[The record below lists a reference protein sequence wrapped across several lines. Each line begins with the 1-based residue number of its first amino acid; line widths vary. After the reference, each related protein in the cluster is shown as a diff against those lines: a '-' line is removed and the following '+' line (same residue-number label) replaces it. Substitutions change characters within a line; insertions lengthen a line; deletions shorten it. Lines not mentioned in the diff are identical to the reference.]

1 MSNPNDDSNKEPIKP
16 LSKGLK
22 MQVQRTVSAGVTFEN
37 AESSEANTQ
46 GGDAEI
52 SKLRVN
58 ATPFVPKHRRAE
70 GTVSTTTNLTAP
82 ATKSLAGN
90 YHSENLNTTSNSTTT
105 GNLNPVGA
113 TTQTPQ
119 NYPSS
124 KYFLLKDNLFH
135 HIETANYT
143 QQQSYLPYTY
153 IGSQGMYGAPI
164 QPNINMFPGNKPAGG
179 QFYPGYSGMPNMS
192 NMPPMTMASN
202 MPYGQYPM
210 SHSYKYPPVNRMPIT
225 TQTPIANP
233 QDSTSTTNI
242 SSNYNTTDPKRS
254 SFNKN
259 AQPFYPKNFKVEANV
274 SANPEEAE
282 QKAENKVTTQF
293 EDNAES
299 QVESSE
305 KEQVIADAE
314 KDNISAEK
322 EAETEVEVAN
332 KVDEE
337 PSTQIEESKVVTTI
351 TPTPAVTEPAK
362 PEKKTKLDN
371 LFDSN
376 TSVGPAFK
384 PKVQPKDVKK
394 FEKPAAA
401 APSTTKSKQLDK
413 NKYFDEMSKKLQA
426 DKLKQTQPEVKVVK
440 QTSSRR
446 ETVEKEIEVEAN
458 EELVQKEQEQPRE
471 TVVKTE
477 KVEELTKAEL
487 EQPSNE
493 QNLKQTI
500 ERHYFIVDE
509 SSDKKSGV
517 KNLKHSYSVDYML
530 SFKDWKICRED
541 KLLTDMLQDH
551 IQLMNTVF
559 EEERPKMYK
568 GNSRRESKPINL
580 RQSQTQ
586 FQPQSQTTQ
595 DTSSS
600 FQRKPEK
607 EKEEI
612 KRQSATSGATVV
624 TEGLG
629 KWGRKDMSEGEKLA
643 NEFKIKLDEERKRD
657 PIRNDLI
664 ELLNILT
671 VDNYDDVKKQ
681 IYEIIKSDV
690 EDQGKF
696 LEVLFKKAVHE
707 KAFVLLYS
715 RLCKDLDREL
725 PQKSEK
731 VADKT
736 IGGKLATRPSIMRSK
751 LLDRCKEIFKTD
763 QDSKVDQYIKVSDPE
778 EREAKMKKF
787 LLGNVNFIGELINTK
802 LLSKKIVFQCLNNLF
817 SRVEKSDELN
827 VFFKQINIEAIVIL
841 MDKFGT
847 LINKYETKTKP
858 EELLEFTKRIDEYI
872 SKLDWIAHN
881 DKDLPGYIR
890 YKIIN
895 LIEKRN
901 RGWEESKVDRTVLA
915 QGKNQIKEDIESE
928 MHRTSSSTKSS
939 VRLDQNAVNNKIRED
954 LFNWRAH
961 VKAGY
966 SANEYT
972 WEITDAL
979 VRKHKNTIGEIL
991 TAFGET
997 CIDFIHK
1004 TEDIQTAYLYIH
1016 EIITYFFKK
1025 LTINEKNEINQV
1037 ALFWLENINDFAI
1050 DNNLLINIWGGTIY
1064 LLDYFN
1070 IFSYGDID
1078 KLTNLTE
1085 DQLKAIFEVIKMALS
1100 YYEDKEAKM
1109 DELLNIP
1116 IFQANK
1122 ELFLSLVKSSN

>member
-1 MSNPNDDSNKEPIKP
+1 VAFTLN
-16 LSKGLK
+16 
-22 MQVQRTVSAGVTFEN
+22 
-37 AESSEANTQ
+37 SETNTQ
-46 GGDAEI
+46 GGESEI

-70 GTVSTTTNLTAP
+70 VGVSSSVNLSQTTTKP
-82 ATKSLAGN
+82 LADSF
-90 YHSENLNTTSNSTTT
+90 HSENLNTTSNTAATIGSV
-105 GNLNPVGA
+105 NPIGA
-113 TTQTPQ
+113 TTQTQQ
-119 NYPSS
+119 NFPTS
-124 KYFLLKDNLFH
+124 KLFLLNNNFFH
-135 HIETANYT
+135 KIESGSYT
-143 QQQSYLPYTY
+143 QQPSYLPYTY
-153 IGSQGMYGAPI
+153 IGSQGMYGAPPM
-164 QPNINMFPGNKPAGG
+164 QPNMNMFPPNKPAGG
-179 QFYPGYSGMPNMS
+179 QFYPGYTGMPNM
-192 NMPPMTMASN
+192 PTMGMGPN

-210 SHSYKYPPVNRMPIT
+210 YHSNKFPPMGRMPIAT
-225 TQTPIANP
+225 PTPVPTQQET
-233 QDSTSTTNI
+233 TSTASI
-242 SSNYNTTDPKRS
+242 SSNYNTVDPKRS

-259 AQPFYPKNFKVEANV
+259 ATPFYPKNFKVD
-274 SANPEEAE
+274 SITTANPEGENAE
-282 QKAENKVTTQF
+282 QKVDNKDQVSTQP
-293 EDNAES
+293 EDLNEGK
-299 QVESSE
+299 VESSE
-305 KEQVIADAE
+305 KEQSISDPDR
-314 KDNISAEK
+314 DNVNAEK
-322 EAETEVEVAN
+322 EANITEVETAN
-332 KVDEE
+332 KLQEEQVTHIDE
-337 PSTQIEESKVVTTI
+337 PKVVATN

-362 PEKKTKLDN
+362 PEKKAKLDN

-384 PKVQPKDVKK
+384 PKILAKDVKK
-394 FEKPAAA
+394 NDKPVAVL
-401 APSTTKSKQLDK
+401 PSTVKSKQNDK
-413 NKYFDEMSKKLQA
+413 SKYYDDMSKKLAA
-426 DKLKQTQPEVKVVK
+426 DKLRQSQLEVKPLKQT
-440 QTSSRR
+440 TSRR
-446 ETVEKEIEVEAN
+446 ETMEKEIEVEPA
-458 EELVQKEQEQPRE
+458 EEVVHKEHEQPKE

-477 KVEELTKAEL
+477 KVEEITKAQL
-487 EQPSNE
+487 EQPSEE

-500 ERHYFIVDE
+500 ERHYFIVNE
-509 SSDKKSGV
+509 SSDKQLQV
-517 KNLKHSYSVDYML
+517 KNLKHFYSVDYMK
-530 SFKDWKICRED
+530 SFKDWKICKED

-551 IQLMNTVF
+551 IKLMNTVY

-568 GNSRRESKPINL
+568 SNTRRESKPINL
-580 RQSQTQ
+580 RQSQSI
-586 FQPQSQTTQ
+586 SQNIPE
-595 DTSSS
+595 TSNA

-612 KRQSATSGATVV
+612 KRQSANAGTTVV

-643 NEFKIKLDEERKRD
+643 NEFKVKLDEEKKRD
-657 PIRNDLI
+657 PIRNELI
-664 ELLNILT
+664 ALLNILT
-671 VDNYDDVKKQ
+671 VDNYDDVKRQ
-681 IYEIIKSDV
+681 IYEIIKGDV

-715 RLCKDLDREL
+715 KLCKDLDREL
-725 PQKSEK
+725 PQKSDK
-731 VADKT
+731 VAEKT
-736 IGGKLATRPSIMRSK
+736 VGGKLATRPSVMRSK

-817 SRVEKSDELN
+817 SRIEKSDELN

-847 LINKYETKTKP
+847 LINIYDTKTKLD
-858 EELLEFTKRIDEYI
+858 ELLEFTKRIDEYLN
-872 SKLDWIAHN
+872 KLEWMANN

-895 LIEKRN
+895 LIEKKN

-928 MHRTSSSTKSS
+928 MHRTSSSQKSS
-939 VRLDQNAVNNKIRED
+939 AKLDQSAVNNKIRED

-966 SANEYT
+966 TADNFT

-1004 TEDIQTAYLYIH
+1004 TEDIQYAYLYIH

-1025 LTINEKNEINQV
+1025 LTVTEKSEINQV
-1037 ALFWLENINDFAI
+1037 ALFWLENINEFAI

-1064 LLDYFN
+1064 LLDFFN

-1078 KLTNLTE
+1078 KLTNLSE
-1085 DQLKAIFEVIKMALS
+1085 DQLKAIFEVIKLALS
-1100 YYEDKEAKM
+1100 YYEDKEVKM
-1109 DELLNIP
+1109 GELLNIP

-1122 ELFLSLVKSSN
+1122 ALFLSLVKSSN